1 MKKQLIEVS
10 GTEYILELYA
20 ENGEPMDCSFQYSE
34 KGNLRFKINEKEYTI
49 DDFADP
55 FWDWDLSSD
64 IIKMIEAYQ
73 EGKECYIEG
82 LCKDYG
88 ASSAMVYNDEIG
100 TTIEIEMEDD
110 ETFDPSKAAIITSAW
125 VYPDDVIKHMVIGFL
140 YDNKIT
146 PLYPKEGRHENGEKV
161 WPVR

>member
-10 GTEYILELYA
+10 GIEYILELYD
-20 ENGEPMDCSFQYSE
+20 ENGKPIDCSFQYSE
-34 KGNLRFKINEKEYTI
+34 KGDLRFKINEKEYNI

-55 FWDWDLSSD
+55 FWDLPGDVNE
-64 IIKMIEAYQ
+64 IIEEYQ
-73 EGKECYIEG
+73 EGKECDIEG

-88 ASSAMVYNDEIG
+88 ASSATVYSDEAS
-100 TTIEIEMEDD
+100 TSIEIEMEDN
-110 ETFDPSKAAIITSAW
+110 EVFDPSKAAIITQAW

-161 WPVR
+161 WSK